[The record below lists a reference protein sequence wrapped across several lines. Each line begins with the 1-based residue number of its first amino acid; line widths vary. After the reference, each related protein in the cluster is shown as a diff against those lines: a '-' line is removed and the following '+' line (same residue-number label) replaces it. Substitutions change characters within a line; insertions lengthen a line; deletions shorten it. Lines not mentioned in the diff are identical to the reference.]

1 MRPITHNCFLRKRN
15 YLILSHVEQS
25 TICFAFFH
33 KDIVVNMFDSI
44 EELNLRASA
53 DEFFVK
59 KIATLLF
66 AMFKSISHFTLVFAL
81 KYNCQDDINCGA
93 SSQADFILNYFL

>member
-1 MRPITHNCFLRKRN
+1 MIDSPQKYLSLSMIGGNQFCLRPITHNCFLRKRN

-53 DEFFVK
+53 AEFF
-59 KIATLLF
+59 
-66 AMFKSISHFTLVFAL
+66 
-81 KYNCQDDINCGA
+81 CQKTCHT
-93 SSQADFILNYFL
+93 SFCHV

>member
-44 EELNLRASA
+44 EELNLRSSA
-53 DEFFVK
+53 DDFFCQELV
-59 KIATLLF
+59 TLLF
-66 AMFKSISHFTLVFAL
+66 AMSKSFSLW
-81 KYNCQDDINCGA
+81 
-93 SSQADFILNYFL
+93 FLP